1 MRPEEECVCS
11 RKPASE
17 RSAITL
23 RMVAGLRPSRLDR
36 ASVREPTGSPVEI
49 KVSTIAVRTS
59 RSRLPILGSDGI
71 SCYGIYPD
79 LRPAPLPAKY
89 FRCKNLAL
97 GRKVR
102 VLLGF

>member
-11 RKPASE
+11 RNPASE

-36 ASVREPTGSPVEI
+36 DRVREPTGSPVEI

-71 SCYGIYPD
+71 LTRLVYLEFG
-79 LRPAPLPAKY
+79 
-89 FRCKNLAL
+89 LAL
-97 GRKVR
+97 VGRNCAPAYPLTILDAKA
-102 VLLGF
+102 